1 MTKRTKRLLVAILAA
16 TVAAAV
22 SVTAASTRP
31 TSPAAQGPI
40 KIGISLSLSGDF
52 SDPGKAVKRGYDLW
66 AAYVNAHGGILG
78 RKVELKIVNDASDP
92 NQAVSNYQKLITG
105 DHVDLVFGPFSSL
118 LTGPSATVANRY
130 HYAFLEPAGGGPKV
144 FALKLHNL
152 FFVQPAPVVK
162 CGDSFVRYLKTLPAA
177 KRPKTAS
184 YASLDDPFSSP
195 IADAMQKQL
204 SSGLHVKTLYKTI
217 YPAET
222 TDLTPIVAKEIAPK
236 PDMIIGGTQS
246 EDAYSQVKGL
256 VQAGYNPKFLF
267 FANGANSPTEFPSKV
282 GKNNVNGIFS
292 CSDWTPVA
300 KTAGNKTFV
309 AQYVKRYGGTGF
321 DIDNNS
327 AEAWAVGQLLQIVST
342 KIGSIDN
349 QKIITALHKGV
360 WKTIEGNLSWDAN
373 GSPNGDDLLVEWI
386 HGKLLPVFPASV
398 AVAKPFSPKPAWG
411 G

>member
-1 MTKRTKRLLVAILAA
+1 MPKRMKRLLATLVVAS
-16 TVAAAV
+16 VAAAV
-22 SVTAASTRP
+22 VVAAASTRP
-31 TSPAAQGPI
+31 TKQAAGSPI

-52 SDPGKAVKRGYDLW
+52 SDPGKAVKRGYELW
-66 AAYVNAHGGILG
+66 ASYVNAHGGILG
-78 RKVELKIVNDASDP
+78 RRVQLKIVNDASDP

-144 FALKLHNL
+144 FALHLHNL

-162 CGDSFVRYLKTLPAA
+162 CGDSFVRYLKTLPASQ
-177 KRPKTAS
+177 RPKTAS

-204 SSGLHVKTLYKTI
+204 SSGLHVKTVYKTI

-256 VQAGYNPKFLF
+256 VQAGYSPKFLF
-267 FANGANSPTEFPSKV
+267 FANGANSPTEFPGKV
-282 GKNNVNGIFS
+282 GKKNVNGIFS

-300 KTAGNKTFV
+300 RTAGNKLFV
-309 AQYVKRYGGTGF
+309 KTYTKRYGGDGF
-321 DIDNNS
+321 NIDNNS
-327 AEAWAVGQLLQIVST
+327 SEAWAVGQLLQVVAAKT
-342 KIGSIDN
+342 GSIDN
-349 QKIITALHKGV
+349 QKIIDALHKGT
-360 WKTIEGNLSWDAN
+360 WPTIEGNLSWDAN
-373 GSPNGDDLLVEWI
+373 GSPSGDDLLVEWI
-386 HGKLLPVFPASV
+386 KGKLLPVYPPGV

>member
-1 MTKRTKRLLVAILAA
+1 MTKRTKRLLAGTLTAA
-16 TVAAAV
+16 VVAAV
-22 SVTAASTRP
+22 SVTAASSRP
-31 TSPAAQGPI
+31 TASALGPI

-78 RKVELKIVNDASDP
+78 RKVQLKIVNDASDP

-105 DHVDLVFGPFSSL
+105 DHVDLAFGPFSSL

-162 CGDSFVRYLKTLPAA
+162 CGDSFVRYLKTLPASQ
-177 KRPKTAS
+177 RPKTAS

-195 IADAMQKQL
+195 IADAMQHQL
-204 SSGLHVKTLYKTI
+204 SGTLHVKTVYKTI

-267 FANGANSPTEFPSKV
+267 FANGANSPTEFPNKV
-282 GKNNVNGIFS
+282 GRKNVNGIFS

-300 KTAGNKTFV
+300 KTSGNELFV
-309 AQYVKRYGGTGF
+309 SQYVKRYGGTGF

-327 AEAWAVGQLLQIVST
+327 AEAWAVGQLLQVVAA

-349 QKIITALHKGV
+349 QKIIAALHKGV
-360 WKTIEGNLSWDAN
+360 WPTIEGSLSWDAN

-386 HGKLLPVFPASV
+386 KGKLLPVFPPGV
-398 AVAKPFSPKPAWG
+398 AVAKPFSPKPVWG
-411 G
+411 K

>member
-1 MTKRTKRLLVAILAA
+1 MAKRTKRLLAATLAA
-16 TVAAAV
+16 ALVAAV
-22 SVTAASTRP
+22 VVTAASTRP
-31 TSPAAQGPI
+31 TTQAAQGPI

-78 RKVELKIVNDASDP
+78 RQVQLKIVNDASDP

-118 LTGPSATVANRY
+118 LTGPAATVANRY

-144 FALKLHNL
+144 FALHLHNL

-162 CGDSFVRYLKTLPAA
+162 CGDSFVRYLKTLPASQ
-177 KRPKTAS
+177 RPKTAS

-195 IADAMQKQL
+195 IADAMRAQL
-204 SSGLHVKTLYKTI
+204 SSTMHVKTVYNTI

-282 GKNNVNGIFS
+282 GKNHVNGIFS

-300 KTAGNKTFV
+300 KTSGNSTFV
-309 AQYVKRYGGTGF
+309 KAYVKRYGGTGF

-327 AEAWAVGQLLQIVST
+327 SEAWAVGQLLQIVAA
-342 KIGSIDN
+342 KIHSIDN
-349 QKIITALHKGV
+349 QKIITALHSGV
-360 WKTIEGNLSWDAN
+360 WDTIEGNLSWDAN

-386 HGKLLPVFPASV
+386 HGKLLPVFPPNV

-411 G
+411 S

>member
-1 MTKRTKRLLVAILAA
+1 MAKPTKRLLAA
-16 TVAAAV
+16 TIAAFLAAAV
-22 SVTAASTRP
+22 SVAAASTRP
-31 TSPAAQGPI
+31 SNHAAQGPI

-52 SDPGKAVKRGYDLW
+52 SDPGKAVKRGYELW
-66 AAYVNAHGGILG
+66 AAYVNAHGGVLG
-78 RKVELKIVNDASDP
+78 RKVQLKIVNDASDP

-118 LTGPSATVANRY
+118 LTGPSASVANRY

-144 FALKLHNL
+144 FALKLHNI

-162 CGDSFVRYLKTLPAA
+162 CGDSFVRYLKTLPAS

-195 IADAMQKQL
+195 IADAMRGQL
-204 SSGLHVKTLYKTI
+204 SGMHVKTVYKTI

-222 TDLTPIVAKEIAPK
+222 TDLTPIIAKEIAPK

-246 EDAYSQVKGL
+246 QDAYSQVKGL
-256 VQAGYNPKFLF
+256 VQSGYNPKFLF
-267 FANGANSPTEFPSKV
+267 FSNGANSPTEFPSKV
-282 GKNNVNGIFS
+282 GKQNVNGIFS

-300 KTAGNKTFV
+300 KTTGNALFV

-321 DIDNNS
+321 NIDNNS
-327 AEAWAVGQLLQIVST
+327 AEAWAVGQLLQTVAA

-349 QKIITALHKGV
+349 QKIITALHSGT
-360 WKTIEGNLSWDAN
+360 WKTIEGDLSWDAN

-386 HGKLLPVFPASV
+386 KGRLLPVYPPNV

-411 G
+411 K